1 MGKMVEQNAN
11 DLLMI
16 KDQIKALESRAD
28 KYDEEIESI
37 RENNHKLTKNLE
49 EQLSNF
55 EDVIDKK
62 INSDIMPR
70 IGNLDDVV
78 NGFEN
83 DIKSKFKPTEERLN
97 GIDGQVQNLNTTV
110 AVFESRHTE
119 TINKLKEV
127 NVITN
132 TIQTQIKDQEEK
144 MVEQNAN
151 DLIMI
156 KDQIKALESR
166 ADKYDEEIESIKENN
181 H

>member
-16 KDQIKALESRAD
+16 KDQIKALESRAE
-28 KYDEEIESI
+28 KYDEKIESI
-37 RENNHKLTKNLE
+37 KENNHKLTKDLE
-49 EQLSNF
+49 ETLSNF

-97 GIDGQVQNLNTTV
+97 GIDGQVQKLNTTV

-127 NVITN
+127 SVITN
-132 TIQTQIKDQEEK
+132 TIQTQIRDQEEK
-144 MVEQNAN
+144 MIEQNAN
-151 DLIMI
+151 DLIDI
-156 KDQIKALESR
+156 RNQIKVLENQT
-166 ADKYDEEIESIKENN
+166 K
-181 H
+181 